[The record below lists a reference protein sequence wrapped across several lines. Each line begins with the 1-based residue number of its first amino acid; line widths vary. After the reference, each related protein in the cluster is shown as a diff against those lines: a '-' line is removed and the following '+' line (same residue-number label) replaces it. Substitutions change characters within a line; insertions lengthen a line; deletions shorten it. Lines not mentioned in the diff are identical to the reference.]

1 MVQSFAARVRATAE
15 RNNSLVCVGLDPN
28 VERFPA
34 ALRERFVTD
43 PVGAI
48 TEFNRA
54 IIEATADLACA
65 YKPNLGFYMA
75 YGLAG
80 LEALA
85 RTREAIPADVPV
97 ILDAKVND
105 LGSTATAYAAG
116 YFDMF
121 GFDAVTFSPYM
132 GGDSLAPFLTRP
144 GRGVFI
150 LCRTSNP
157 GARDIQDLV
166 VSGGTTG
173 VAQPLYEAVAR
184 QIAAWETEFD
194 AAGTC
199 GAVTGATYPREIAA
213 IRALLPNAPL
223 LIPGV
228 GEQGGSVREAV
239 RAGIDAD
246 GYGALI
252 SASRSLTYASSGADF
267 AIAARAATSAL
278 RAAINEA
285 RATAQAPR

>member
-1 MVQSFAARVRATAE
+1 MVQSFAARVRAAAE
-15 RNNSLVCVGLDPN
+15 RNDSLVCVGLDPN
-28 VERFPA
+28 VERFPV
-34 ALRERFVTD
+34 ALRERFTSD
-43 PVGAI
+43 PAGAI
-48 TEFNRA
+48 TKFNRA

-116 YFDMF
+116 YFDAF

-157 GARDIQDLV
+157 GARDLQDLPT
-166 VSGGTTG
+166 GGADDG
-173 VAQPLYEAVAR
+173 AVRPLYEAVAR
-184 QIAAWETEFD
+184 QIAVWEGQFD
-194 AAGTC
+194 AVGAC
-199 GAVTGATYPREIAA
+199 GAVTGATYPREIVA
-213 IRALLPNAPL
+213 IRGLLPNAPL

-228 GEQGGSVREAV
+228 GEQGGSVEEAV

-252 SASRSLTYASSGADF
+252 SASRSLIYASSGADF
-267 AIAARAATSAL
+267 ATAARAATSAL
-278 RAAINEA
+278 RAAINGA
-285 RATAQAPR
+285 RATGRVPR